1 MFFFLEGSDKLD
13 LWLLEDLRLSFEI
26 LILDK
31 ELSIKL
37 SDIKKI
43 LEIILDIEKMFFYLE
58 SSDVLNLW
66 LLEYY
71 KMSFVFKEMII
82 LFSEKWKVIEIFFEV

>member
-1 MFFFLEGSDKLD
+1 MFFFLEGSDKFD
-13 LWLLEDLRLSFEI
+13 LWLLEDLRISFEI

>member
-13 LWLLEDLRLSFEI
+13 LWLLEDLRISFEI

-58 SSDVLNLW
+58 SSDVLDLW

>member
-1 MFFFLEGSDKLD
+1 MFFYLEGSDKLD
-13 LWLLEDLRLSFEI
+13 LWLLEDLRISFEI

-43 LEIILDIEKMFFYLE
+43 LEIILDIKKMFFYLE
-58 SSDVLNLW
+58 SSDVLDLW

-82 LFSEKWKVIEIFFEV
+82 LFSKKWKVIEIFFEV

>member
-13 LWLLEDLRLSFEI
+13 LWLLEDLRISFEI

-43 LEIILDIEKMFFYLE
+43 LEIILDIKKMFFYLE
-58 SSDVLNLW
+58 SSDVLDLW

>member
-13 LWLLEDLRLSFEI
+13 LWLLEDLRISFEI

-43 LEIILDIEKMFFYLE
+43 LEIILDIKKMFFYLE
-58 SSDVLNLW
+58 SSDVLDLW

-82 LFSEKWKVIEIFFEV
+82 LFSKKWKVIEIFFEV

>member
-1 MFFFLEGSDKLD
+1 MFFYLEGSDKLD
-13 LWLLEDLRLSFEI
+13 LWLLEDLRISFEI

-43 LEIILDIEKMFFYLE
+43 LEIILDIKKMFFYLE
-58 SSDVLNLW
+58 SSDVLDLW

>member
-1 MFFFLEGSDKLD
+1 MFFYLEGSDKLD
-13 LWLLEDLRLSFEI
+13 LWLLEVLRISFEI

-58 SSDVLNLW
+58 SSDVLDLW

>member
-1 MFFFLEGSDKLD
+1 MFFFLEGSDKFD
-13 LWLLEDLRLSFEI
+13 LWLLEDLRISFEI

-43 LEIILDIEKMFFYLE
+43 LEIILDIKKMFFYLE
-58 SSDVLNLW
+58 SSDVLDLW

>member
-1 MFFFLEGSDKLD
+1 MFFYLEGSDKLD
-13 LWLLEDLRLSFEI
+13 LWLLEDLRISFEI

-43 LEIILDIEKMFFYLE
+43 LEIILDIKKMFFYLE
-58 SSDVLNLW
+58 SSDVFDLW

-82 LFSEKWKVIEIFFEV
+82 LFSERWKVIEIFFEV

>member
-1 MFFFLEGSDKLD
+1 MFFFLEGSDKFD
-13 LWLLEDLRLSFEI
+13 LWLLEDLRISFEI

-58 SSDVLNLW
+58 SSDVLDLW

>member
-1 MFFFLEGSDKLD
+1 MD
-13 LWLLEDLRLSFEI
+13 LWLLEDLRISFEI

-58 SSDVLNLW
+58 SSDVLDLW

>member
-13 LWLLEDLRLSFEI
+13 LWLLEDLRISFEI

-43 LEIILDIEKMFFYLE
+43 LEIILDIKKMFFYLE
-58 SSDVLNLW
+58 SSDILDLW

-82 LFSEKWKVIEIFFEV
+82 LFNEKWKVIEIFFEV

>member
-1 MFFFLEGSDKLD
+1 MFFFLEGSDKFD
-13 LWLLEDLRLSFEI
+13 LWLLEDLRISFEI

-58 SSDVLNLW
+58 SSDVLDLW

-82 LFSEKWKVIEIFFEV
+82 FFSEKWKVIEIFFEV

>member
-1 MFFFLEGSDKLD
+1 MFFYLEGSDKLD
-13 LWLLEDLRLSFEI
+13 LWLLEDLRISFEI

-58 SSDVLNLW
+58 SSDVLDLW

>member
-1 MFFFLEGSDKLD
+1 MFFFLEGSDKFD
-13 LWLLEDLRLSFEI
+13 LWLLEDLRISFEI
-26 LILDK
+26 LIVDK

>member
-1 MFFFLEGSDKLD
+1 M
-13 LWLLEDLRLSFEI
+13 

-58 SSDVLNLW
+58 SSDVLDL
-66 LLEYY
+66 
-71 KMSFVFKEMII
+71 
-82 LFSEKWKVIEIFFEV
+82 

>member
-1 MFFFLEGSDKLD
+1 MFFFLEGSDKFD
-13 LWLLEDLRLSFEI
+13 LWLLEDLRISFEI

-43 LEIILDIEKMFFYLE
+43 LEIILDIKNMFFYLE
-58 SSDVLNLW
+58 SSDVLDLW

>member
-43 LEIILDIEKMFFYLE
+43 LEIILDIKKMFFYLE
-58 SSDVLNLW
+58 SSDVLDLW

>member
-1 MFFFLEGSDKLD
+1 M
-13 LWLLEDLRLSFEI
+13 EDLRISFEI

-58 SSDVLNLW
+58 SSDVLDLW

>member
-1 MFFFLEGSDKLD
+1 MD
-13 LWLLEDLRLSFEI
+13 LWLLEDLRISFEI

-43 LEIILDIEKMFFYLE
+43 LEIILDIKKMFFYLE
-58 SSDVLNLW
+58 SSDVLDLW

>member
-1 MFFFLEGSDKLD
+1 MFFFLEGSDKFD
-13 LWLLEDLRLSFEI
+13 LWLLEDLRISFEI

-58 SSDVLNLW
+58 SSDVLDLW

-82 LFSEKWKVIEIFFEV
+82 LFSERWKVIEIFFEV

>member
-13 LWLLEDLRLSFEI
+13 LWLLEDLRISFEI

>member
-1 MFFFLEGSDKLD
+1 MFFYLEGSDKLD
-13 LWLLEDLRLSFEI
+13 LWLLKDLRISFEI

-43 LEIILDIEKMFFYLE
+43 LEIILDIKKMFFYLE
-58 SSDVLNLW
+58 SSDVLDLW

>member
-1 MFFFLEGSDKLD
+1 MFFYLEGSDKLD
-13 LWLLEDLRLSFEI
+13 LWLLEDLRISFEI

-58 SSDVLNLW
+58 SSDVFDLW

-82 LFSEKWKVIEIFFEV
+82 LFSERWKVIEIFFEV

>member
-1 MFFFLEGSDKLD
+1 MFFYLEGSDKLD
-13 LWLLEDLRLSFEI
+13 LWLLEDLRISFEI

-43 LEIILDIEKMFFYLE
+43 LEIILDI
-58 SSDVLNLW
+58 
-66 LLEYY
+66 
-71 KMSFVFKEMII
+71 
-82 LFSEKWKVIEIFFEV
+82 